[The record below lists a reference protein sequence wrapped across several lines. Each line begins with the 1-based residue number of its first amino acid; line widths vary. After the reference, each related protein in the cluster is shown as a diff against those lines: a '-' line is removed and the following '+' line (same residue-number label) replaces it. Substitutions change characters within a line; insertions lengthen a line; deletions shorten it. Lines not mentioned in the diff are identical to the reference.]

1 MKLSFS
7 TVGCPEWMLNEVL
20 AAASDFGYDG
30 VEIRGLGEDI
40 FLPKAPCFG
49 PKRLATSLRE
59 IETAHVAISCLS
71 SDASCLLASHSLDVP
86 SNIKAY
92 IDLAVMI
99 GAKNIRIL
107 ADEWGPPAPNV
118 DRELVREN
126 MRHGEPIALPID
138 FLALALSELSSISER
153 RIYQLV
159 SGTRGLPSFLVA
171 KPGLN
176 SGFMIP
182 QYTAAAIVSQNKTL
196 CMPSSAD
203 SIPTSQGQEDHV
215 SMGANGGTKL
225 YRIVLNT
232 ERVLAIELLNAA
244 QALEFRRPLKSSPK
258 IERIF
263 ADYRQVVPFIEEDEV
278 MYPHIAQSVEFL
290 HHETID

>member
-59 IETAHVAISCLS
+59 IETAHVEISCLS

-126 MRHGEPIALPID
+126 LRAVVPYAEEKGVLLLVETCGVYGDTKVLRELVESVDSPAVGVLWDMHHPYRYHAEQPEETLANVGPWIRHVHIKD
-138 FLALALSELSSISER
+138 S
-153 RIYQLV
+153 V
-159 SGTRGLPSFLVA
+159 V
-171 KPGLN
+171 KPGGNVEYRML
-176 SGFMIP
+176 GYGDIPLRDMIFQLADTGYDGHLSLEWMKRWNEELEAP
-182 QYTAAAIVSQNKTL
+182 GIVFSHYARK
-196 CMPSSAD
+196 M
-203 SIPTSQGQEDHV
+203 
-215 SMGANGGTKL
+215 
-225 YRIVLNT
+225 R
-232 ERVLAIELLNAA
+232 RWLAEL
-244 QALEFRRPLKSSPK
+244 
-258 IERIF
+258 
-263 ADYRQVVPFIEEDEV
+263 
-278 MYPHIAQSVEFL
+278 
-290 HHETID
+290 